1 MAKTGK
7 QGRMKLFII
16 HFLTFLIYPLA
27 VVGFVLLTVKNHPFM
42 AILLLYAVFQ
52 TSFNVNIKE
61 DKGANQ

>member
-1 MAKTGK
+1 
-7 QGRMKLFII
+7 MKIFII
-16 HFLTFLIYPLA
+16 YFLTFLIYPLA

-42 AILLLYAVFQ
+42 AILLLYVVFK